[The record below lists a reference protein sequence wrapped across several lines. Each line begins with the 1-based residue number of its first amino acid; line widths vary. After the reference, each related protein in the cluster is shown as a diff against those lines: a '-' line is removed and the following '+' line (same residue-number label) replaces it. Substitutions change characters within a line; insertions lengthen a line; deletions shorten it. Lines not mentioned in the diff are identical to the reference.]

1 MRTMSVNKFSE
12 HKINTDIFFDE
23 IGPEK
28 IFVFNE
34 SAVGMKGY
42 LVIDNSA
49 YGVPSGGIRMANGTS
64 INEVIKLARAMTL
77 KFCTY
82 QMPVGGAKAGIDGD
96 PLDKNRSLLITSF
109 AEAIGPLIRENQYY
123 PGPDMGTYDSDIE
136 KVLKIAGIP
145 EKIPRS
151 LGLKRKDIPIEELF
165 TGYGVV
171 YCIEK
176 IYSNRKKHFTDIM
189 QDIDK
194 KEKPKI
200 ILEGFG
206 KVGTGVVMRLNELGF
221 NLVGLSTIE
230 GAIFDEDG
238 LDINKL
244 LELKK
249 IYGDELINQYK
260 SKNIIKVVKEKLFDL
275 SSEYQIDFLIP
286 GARPY
291 SINKKNID
299 KINVKAIVP
308 AANIPYAPGIID
320 ILQDR
325 KIIAIPDFVSNAG
338 EVLALAVL
346 IAVKEPNEIEIF
358 SSIQD
363 QIQKKTMDVLNG
375 AQEENIAPYEFAKNR
390 ALKTL
395 LKKLKR
401 RRKQLERLSQKFN
414 DN

>member
-28 IFVFNE
+28 IIVFNE
-34 SAVGMKGY
+34 SAVDMKGY

-49 YGVPSGGIRMANGTS
+49 FGVPSGGIRMAYGTS

-109 AEAIGPLIRENQYY
+109 AKAIGPLIRENQYY

-136 KVLKIAGIP
+136 KVFKIAGTP
-145 EKIPRS
+145 EKIPPR

-171 YCIEK
+171 YSIET
-176 IYSNRKKHFTDIM
+176 IYSNRKKYFTDITR
-189 QDIDK
+189 DIDK

-206 KVGTGVVMRLNELGF
+206 KVGTGVAMRLNELGF

-230 GAIFDEDG
+230 GAVFDEDG
-238 LDINKL
+238 LEINKL

-249 IYGDELINQYK
+249 IYGDELVNQYE
-260 SKNIIKVVKEKLFDL
+260 SKNSIKVVKEKLFGL
-275 SSEYQIDFLIP
+275 SSEYQIDFMIP
-286 GARPY
+286 GARPN
-291 SINKKNID
+291 SINRSNID

-320 ILQDR
+320 ILQDK

-346 IAVKEPNEIEIF
+346 IAIKEPSEIEIF
-358 SSIQD
+358 NSIQD
-363 QIQKKTMDVLNG
+363 QIQKKTIDVLNG

-395 LKKLKR
+395 LKKIKR